1 MSISGFF
8 ELNINQDTT
17 KLIDEVKKLGFPCA
31 EIEKVEGFN
40 KGFLL
45 SLQAFARV
53 DNGNSEALL
62 EDLVKVTK
70 FLISKSSDK
79 EVLYSQDLDL
89 RNPEYTKIIKQE
101 EIRKYPP
108 ELSGFE
114 GLYII
119 RED

>member
-8 ELNINQDTT
+8 ELNTNQDAT
-17 KLIDEVKKLGFPCA
+17 KLIDEVKKFGFPWA
-31 EIEKVEGFN
+31 EIDKAHGFS
-40 KGFLL
+40 KDFLI
-45 SLQAFARV
+45 SLQAFARI

-62 EDLVKVTK
+62 EDLVKVAK

-89 RNPEYTKIIKQE
+89 RNPEYTKKIKPE
-101 EIRKYPP
+101 EIRQYPP
-108 ELSGFE
+108 KLSGKE